1 MLRLIRLAATSLL
14 VVVLVGWGLAW
25 FAARD
30 PDGLAGRLLARV
42 GSAVGLEANSG
53 AASIGG
59 PFQLVDSTGR
69 TVSDQD
75 FRGHWM
81 VVYFGYTFCPD
92 VCPTELQTISA
103 ALDQLGPA
111 GAAVVPIFITIDPAR
126 DTPKAMGQYV
136 KLFDDRLVGLTGSAE
151 QIADV
156 AGRYRVYYAKVTP
169 KGSSAYLMD
178 HSSFIY
184 LVGPDG
190 RFRALIRNGL
200 TADALAQ
207 TIEKNIHSSG

>member
-14 VVVLVGWGLAW
+14 VIVLIGWGLAW

-30 PDGLAGRLLARV
+30 PDGLAGRLLARAS
-42 GSAVGLEANSG
+42 SAIGLQADTG

-59 PFQLVDSTGR
+59 PFQLVDPAGK

-81 VVYFGYTFCPD
+81 LVYFGYTFCPD

-111 GAAVVPIFITIDPAR
+111 GAAIVPIFITIDPAR

-169 KGSSAYLMD
+169 KGSSSYLMD

-190 RFRALIRNGL
+190 RFRALIRSGL

-207 TIEKNIHSSG
+207 TIEKNIHPSG